1 MSSSRASTTLLAALA
16 LVTTGACGASQGSG
30 GTTPGGD
37 TRPAHVDG
45 PPAGASNDNG
55 PVTAEAQGLGAVD
68 PSLVFGGGGDPSQ
81 LGGAAGAARDTE
93 GQVLVPGPHFSP
105 PVLQASGVA
114 GGPVE
119 GHSGPMACTGHYPPR
134 PQHVL
139 KIGRRIPMLRVMAD
153 GVDRDLTLAVRTP
166 DGQWHCNDD
175 SGDPGYGLNPAVDV
189 SGASGEIEVYVGVF
203 SEDASGAQ
211 YTLGVT
217 EDPNRYGS
225 SMRPGGLALPPPSL
239 GMPEG
244 MVVP

>member
-1 MSSSRASTTLLAALA
+1 MSPSRASTTLLAALA
-16 LVTTGACGASQGSG
+16 LVTTSACSGASQGSG
-30 GTTPGGD
+30 GGTTP
-37 TRPAHVDG
+37 PAHVDG
-45 PPAGASNDNG
+45 PPAGASNDNI
-55 PVTAEAQGLGAVD
+55 PPTAVSAAASEDAGVAAD
-68 PSLVFGGGGDPSQ
+68 P
-81 LGGAAGAARDTE
+81 ATEARDTE
-93 GQVLVPGPHFSP
+93 GQVLVPGPRFTP
-105 PVLQASGVA
+105 PVIQASGVA

-119 GHSGPMACTGHYPPR
+119 GHGGPMACTGHYPPR

-175 SGDPGYGLNPAVDV
+175 SGDPGYGLNPAVDL

-203 SEDASGAQ
+203 SEDATGAQ

-225 SMRPGGLALPPPSL
+225 SMRPGGLAMPPPSL
-239 GMPEG
+239 GVPDGMMMP
-244 MVVP
+244 